1 MKKLGTLF
9 GVGVGPGDP
18 ELLTF
23 KAARVLREAD
33 VVFTS
38 AQERS
43 GRSLALEIAAPHLPP
58 GTEVVPLPFCH
69 TYEAVENGE
78 AHRENARRVLDT
90 LARPASAAFL
100 TLGDPMTYSTFT
112 YLLAALRAL
121 EPSVPVEVVPGVT
134 SYSAAAAAAQVPLA
148 EGDESLAV
156 VSASKGVGRLGAAL
170 DQCENVVVM
179 KSYRRT
185 AEVCDLLEA
194 RELRGRTLFAADC
207 SRPEGLC
214 LRDLEAVRRLPRR
227 YMSLFLV
234 KGGGRP
240 AAELSDGPAADPPE
254 QSLPAPQRRG

>member
-1 MKKLGTLF
+1 MSPFGTLY

-43 GRSLALEIAAPHLPP
+43 GRCLALEIAAPHLPP
-58 GTEVVPLPFCH
+58 GREIIPLPFCH

-121 EPSVPVEVVPGVT
+121 EPALPVEVVPGIT
-134 SYSAAAAAAQVPLA
+134 SYSAAAAAALVPLA

-156 VSASKGVGRLGAAL
+156 VSASKGMGRLQAAL
-170 DQCENVVVM
+170 DRCENVVVM

-194 RELRGRTLFAADC
+194 RGLGDRAVFAADC
-207 SRPEGLC
+207 SRAEGLC
-214 LRDLEAVRRLPRR
+214 LQDLGAVRSLSRR

-234 KGGGRP
+234 KGGGR
-240 AAELSDGPAADPPE
+240 AAGTPE
-254 QSLPAPQRRG
+254 QSNPAPRQRE